1 MARTF
6 LHPDEALKLVINNIE
21 DYGDENISV
30 FDSYNRV
37 LSDEVFA
44 KTDDPPFDKSSMD
57 GYAYTNYNGEIYELI
72 ENNIIAAGSYKDI
85 KVGEGECIKIMTGA
99 MIPKKCNFVQR
110 IEWTEE
116 IKENEKI
123 FIKFTK
129 KENVSN
135 IIKKGNNKKI
145 GEKIL
150 NKKFI
155 LPKDIAIL
163 SCFGYDKIAVK
174 KKINVAIIS
183 SGNEIADIGE
193 DLKEGEIYDA
203 NAPMLLSRTLDLSCN
218 GKFYGR
224 VKDNENEIRNIL
236 CKALDEN
243 DIVLIT
249 GGVSM
254 GDFDY
259 VHKILLEIGVNQI
272 FHGLA
277 MKPGKPLFFGKLNNK
292 SVFALPG
299 NSVSAYMTFEIMV
312 KPYILSSFGLT
323 YNNDYIKAVLFEDF
337 KRKDAERLEFVPV
350 KLYFENT
357 KLYVKLIKYNNSSMI
372 SSFSEANGI
381 LKIDIGIENLKS
393 GEIVDVRFI

>member
-272 FHGLA
+272 FHGLS

-292 SVFALPG
+292 AVFALPG

>member
-21 DYGDENISV
+21 DYGNENILV

-37 LSDEVFA
+37 LSNEVFA

-85 KVGEGECIKIMTGA
+85 KVGEGKCIKIMTGA

-150 NKKFI
+150 DKKFI

-163 SCFGYDKIAVK
+163 SCFGYDKITVK

-183 SGNEIADIGE
+183 SGNEIADIGT

-203 NAPMLLSRTLDLSCN
+203 NSPMLLSRTLDLSCN

-224 VKDNENEIRNIL
+224 VKDDENEIRNIL

-243 DIVLIT
+243 DIILIT

-292 SVFALPG
+292 AVFALPG

-323 YNNDYIKAVLFEDF
+323 YNNNYIKAVLFEDF

-357 KLYVKLIKYNNSSMI
+357 KLHVKLIKYNNSSMI

>member
-6 LHPDEALKLVINNIE
+6 LHPDDALKLVLENIE
-21 DYGDENISV
+21 DYGNENISV

-37 LSDEVFA
+37 LTEEVFA

-57 GYAYTNYNGEIYELI
+57 GYVYKDYNGEIYELI
-72 ENNIIAAGSYKDI
+72 ENNIIAAGFSKNI
-85 KVGEGECIKIMTGA
+85 EVGEGECVKIMTGA
-99 MIPKKCNFVQR
+99 MIPNGCNFVQR

-116 IKENEKI
+116 IKKEGKT

-129 KENVSN
+129 KEDVAN

-150 NKKFI
+150 DKKFI
-155 LPKDIAIL
+155 LSKDMAIL
-163 SCFGYDKIAVK
+163 SGFGYDKITVK
-174 KKINVAIIS
+174 KKINVAVIS
-183 SGNEIADIGE
+183 SGNEIVDIGA

-203 NAPMLLSRTLDLSCN
+203 NAPMLLSRVSNLSCN

-224 VKDNENEIRNIL
+224 VRDDEKEIREILNKAINEN
-236 CKALDEN
+236 DM
-243 DIVLIT
+243 VLIT

-259 VHKILLEIGVNQI
+259 VHKILRELGVRQI

-277 MKPGKPLFFGKLNNK
+277 MKPGKPLFFGKFGNK
-292 SVFALPG
+292 AIFAMPG
-299 NSVSAYMTFEIMV
+299 NSVSAYMTFEIIV
-312 KPYILSSFGLT
+312 KPYILSSLGLHFD
-323 YNNDYIKAVLFEDF
+323 NEYIKAILSEDF
-337 KRKDAERLEFVPV
+337 KRKDAERLEYVPV

-372 SSFSEANGI
+372 SSFSEANGV
-381 LKIDIGIENLKS
+381 LKIDIGIKNIKS
-393 GEIVDVRFI
+393 GDIVDVRFI

>member
-37 LSDEVFA
+37 LSNEVFA

-174 KKINVAIIS
+174 KKINVAVIS
-183 SGNEIADIGE
+183 SGNEIAYIGA

-203 NAPMLLSRTLDLSCN
+203 NAPMLLSGTLDLSCN

-224 VKDNENEIRNIL
+224 VRDDENEIRNIL

-243 DIVLIT
+243 DIILIT

-259 VHKILLEIGVNQI
+259 VHKILCEIGVNQI

-292 SVFALPG
+292 AVFALPG

-381 LKIDIGIENLKS
+381 LKIEIGIENLKS

>member
-1 MARTF
+1 M
-6 LHPDEALKLVINNIE
+6 
-21 DYGDENISV
+21 
-30 FDSYNRV
+30 
-37 LSDEVFA
+37 
-44 KTDDPPFDKSSMD
+44 
-57 GYAYTNYNGEIYELI
+57 
-72 ENNIIAAGSYKDI
+72 
-85 KVGEGECIKIMTGA
+85 
-99 MIPKKCNFVQR
+99 
-110 IEWTEE
+110 
-116 IKENEKI
+116 
-123 FIKFTK
+123 
-129 KENVSN
+129 
-135 IIKKGNNKKI
+135 
-145 GEKIL
+145 
-150 NKKFI
+150 
-155 LPKDIAIL
+155 
-163 SCFGYDKIAVK
+163 
-174 KKINVAIIS
+174 
-183 SGNEIADIGE
+183 
-193 DLKEGEIYDA
+193 KEGEIYDA

-224 VKDNENEIRNIL
+224 VKDDENEIRNIL

-243 DIVLIT
+243 DIILIT

-272 FHGLA
+272 FHGLS

-292 SVFALPG
+292 AVFALPG

-323 YNNDYIKAVLFEDF
+323 YNNNYIKAVLFEDF

-381 LKIDIGIENLKS
+381 LKIEIGIENLKS

>member
-6 LHPDEALKLVINNIE
+6 LHPDDALKFVLENIE
-21 DYGDENISV
+21 DYGNENISV

-37 LSDEVFA
+37 LTEEVFA

-57 GYAYTNYNGEIYELI
+57 GYVYKDYNGEIYELI
-72 ENNIIAAGSYKDI
+72 ENNIIAAGSSKNI
-85 KVGEGECIKIMTGA
+85 EVGEGECVKIMTGA
-99 MIPKKCNFVQR
+99 MIPNGCNFVQR

-116 IKENEKI
+116 IKKEGKT

-129 KENVSN
+129 KENVAN

-150 NKKFI
+150 DKKFI
-155 LPKDIAIL
+155 LPKDTAIL
-163 SCFGYDKIAVK
+163 SGFGYDKITVK
-174 KKINVAIIS
+174 KKINVAVIS
-183 SGNEIADIGE
+183 SGNEISYIGA

-203 NAPMLLSRTLDLSCN
+203 NAPMLLSRVSNLSCN

-224 VKDNENEIRNIL
+224 VRDDEKEIREILNKAINEN
-236 CKALDEN
+236 DT
-243 DIVLIT
+243 VLIT

-259 VHKILLEIGVNQI
+259 VHKILRDIRVRQI

-277 MKPGKPLFFGKLNNK
+277 MKPGKPLFFGKFGNK
-292 SVFALPG
+292 AIFALPG
-299 NSVSAYMTFEIMV
+299 NSVSAYMTFDIIV
-312 KPYILSSFGLT
+312 KPYILSSLGLHFD
-323 YNNDYIKAVLFEDF
+323 NEYIKAILSEDF
-337 KRKDAERLEFVPV
+337 KRKDAERLEYVPV

-372 SSFSEANGI
+372 SSFSEANGV
-381 LKIDIGIENLKS
+381 LKIDIGIKNIKS
-393 GEIVDVRFI
+393 GDIVDVRFI

>member
-30 FDSYNRV
+30 FNSYNRV
-37 LSDEVFA
+37 LSNKVFA

-72 ENNIIAAGSYKDI
+72 ENNIIEAGSYKDI
-85 KVGEGECIKIMTGA
+85 KVGEGKCIKIMTGA

-150 NKKFI
+150 DKKFI

-174 KKINVAIIS
+174 KKINVAVIS
-183 SGNEIADIGE
+183 SGNEIADIGA

-224 VKDNENEIRNIL
+224 VKDDENEIRNIL
-236 CKALDEN
+236 CKSLDEN
-243 DIVLIT
+243 NIVLIT

-259 VHKILLEIGVNQI
+259 VHKILCEIGVNQI

-292 SVFALPG
+292 AVFALPG